1 MTQQGKNYSVFEI
14 GGFAVLGE
22 KEDDGAKGRLML
34 GAPLDLTGCE
44 ISANS
49 LPPGAFMPFTH
60 SHKMNEEVYIVVS
73 GNGMFHVDGEEF
85 PVREGSA
92 IRVAPKGSRTLKAGT
107 QALVYICIQAQ
118 KDSLTQA
125 SMEDGMI
132 SQQKAS
138 WM

>member
-1 MTQQGKNYSVFEI
+1 MPQQEKNYSGFEI

-22 KEDDGAKGRLML
+22 KESEGTKGRLML
-34 GAPLDLTGCE
+34 GAALGLTGCE

-49 LPPGAFMPFTH
+49 LPPGASIPFTH

-73 GNGMFHVDGEEF
+73 GNGIFHVDGEEF

-92 IRVAPKGSRTLKAGT
+92 IRVAPKGARALKAGT
-107 QALVYICIQAQ
+107 QPLVYFCIQAQ
-118 KDSLTQA
+118 KGSLTQA
-125 SMEDGMI
+125 SMEDGVM